1 MKRKAA
7 AAAVLGAAVLL
18 TAGGCS
24 VTDLTR
30 DDMLR
35 PPKTMGDEAEIE
47 ALIAQTA
54 PKGYILKYPKSG
66 SYRSAII
73 MHDLDGDDVNEAI
86 AFFRD
91 KDNTTGIHM
100 LVMYETDGKW
110 QASDDFVAETT
121 DVDCVEFANINGDS
135 SQEILA
141 GFATYTANVN
151 FLSVYSYQ
159 NGKTQPIQAGQNYSA
174 FYVGN
179 LDGSGKSTVMTL
191 SLFTPENEAKATML
205 EFDAATG
212 SLYAKANVAMDPNV
226 VSYRSMTSTELSDK
240 RRGLVVDGVLSNGSM
255 NTQVL
260 YFNKELNLLRNPLN
274 GEKAVNPTRRTE
286 GILSADINNDMKIE
300 IPVVSTLPYNNTNKA
315 LKSANQVLWNT
326 FSAEKEELLPVQRTA
341 ANYAYHYTIKIPET
355 WLAGTFTALVNESG
369 DLLSFYEW
377 SKDGV
382 GEKLFEIR
390 AFKVADWD
398 QGKGIDGY
406 TLIYKDTRNAF
417 AFVNLSADKELA
429 LTDDGIKTAFAQLD
443 SVPVSTNKS

>member
-1 MKRKAA
+1 MKLKAA
-7 AAAVLGAAVLL
+7 LAVFGAAVLI

-24 VTDLTR
+24 TADLAR

-54 PKGYILKYPKSG
+54 PKGYTLKYPKSG

-73 MHDLDGDDVNEAI
+73 MHDLDGDNVNEAI

-91 KDNTTGIHM
+91 KENTTGIHM
-100 LVMYETDGKW
+100 LVMYESSGKW
-110 QASDDFVAETT
+110 MASDDFVTETT
-121 DVDCVEFANINGDS
+121 DVDCVEFADINDNP
-135 SQEILA
+135 SQEIFV
-141 GFATYTANVN
+141 GFATYTSNVN
-151 FLSVYSYQ
+151 FLSVYTYE
-159 NGKTQPIQAGQNYSA
+159 NGKTQTIQAGQNYSA
-174 FYVGN
+174 FYCGN
-179 LDGSGKSTVMTL
+179 LDGSGKSKVITL
-191 SLFTPENEAKATML
+191 SLFTPENEAKATLL
-205 EFDAATG
+205 EYDSATA
-212 SLYAKANVAMDPNV
+212 SLFAKASTPLDPNV
-226 VSYRSMTSTELSDK
+226 VSYRSMLLTDLGNNQ
-240 RRGLVVDGVLSNGSM
+240 RGLVVDGVLSNGSM

-274 GEKAVNPTRRTE
+274 KEKSANPTRRTE
-286 GILSADINNDMKIE
+286 AILSADINNDMKIE

-315 LKSANQVLWNT
+315 LKSANQILWNT
-326 FSAEKEELLPVQRTA
+326 FSTEKEELLPVQRTA
-341 ANYAYHYTIKIPET
+341 VNYAYNYTIKIPET

-429 LTDDGIKTAFAQLD
+429 LTDDNIKTAFAQLG
-443 SVPVSTNKS
+443 SASASTNKS